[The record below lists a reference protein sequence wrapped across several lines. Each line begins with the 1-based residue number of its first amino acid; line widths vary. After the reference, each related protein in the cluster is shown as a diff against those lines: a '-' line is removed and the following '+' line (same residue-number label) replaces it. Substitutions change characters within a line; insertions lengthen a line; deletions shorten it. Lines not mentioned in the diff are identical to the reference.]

1 MEEVMPVVEEK
12 ESRCFAD
19 GVLNGKSAGKIFT
32 QKYKVLTCPQCGE
45 EVISFRKISLISR
58 TNENDLL
65 KRRMKIPNFCSSCG
79 AKFAFGYALKFIA
92 QANEECE
99 KNSEMIRNI
108 KLEEYLELNDG
119 E

>member
-1 MEEVMPVVEEK
+1 MEVMPVVEEK
-12 ESRCFAD
+12 ESQCFAD
-19 GVLNGKSAGKIFT
+19 GVLNDNPAGKIFT
-32 QKYKVLTCPQCGE
+32 QKYKVLACPQCGE

-58 TNENDLL
+58 MKESDLL

-108 KLEEYLELNDG
+108 ELDKYPELTDG